1 MKDKPTHISQTSPKL
16 EDWLLSGACCL
27 LEAEAMMDQAV
38 DEMTQEQAERKLN
51 VKAKQTMKECWHN
64 VE

>member
-16 EDWLLSGACCL
+16 EDRLLSGSCCL
-27 LEAEAMMDQAV
+27 LEAEATMDQAV

-51 VKAKQTMKECWHN
+51 VKAEQMMKEC
-64 VE
+64 

>member
-16 EDWLLSGACCL
+16 EDRLLSGSCSL
-27 LEAEAMMDQAV
+27 LKAEAMMDQAV

-51 VKAKQTMKECWHN
+51 VKAEQMIRQC
-64 VE
+64 

>member
-16 EDWLLSGACCL
+16 EDRLLSRSCSL

-51 VKAKQTMKECWHN
+51 VKAEQMIRQC
-64 VE
+64 